1 MYVESNKVELKEKL
15 IDEIKNEIVAF
26 LNTNDGTIYVGVKD
40 DGTIVPFLNKKERD
54 LMDIKVANWI
64 QEAFY
69 PLPSNLIKHYFNE
82 DNVLV
87 INVKKGEEWRA

>member
-1 MYVESNKVELKEKL
+1 
-15 IDEIKNEIVAF
+15 
-26 LNTNDGTIYVGVKD
+26 
-40 DGTIVPFLNKKERD
+40 
-54 LMDIKVANWI
+54 MDIKVANWI

-87 INVKKGEEWRA
+87 INVKKGEERPYYLKDKGPKPSGVYRRVGTTTRKAKKQRKFTKHMS